1 MQGPQVRCFCD
12 IGPENDVFMGGA
24 QGRVPHVEARQGDR
38 DRDQRCGQA
47 IKVGFDGGQV
57 THGEGLF
64 EGDVGRQM
72 RRQEAS
78 AKASMGIERP
88 LPQDV
93 MGCLINKESEGN
105 AHRVSLASFVTP
117 SLKGQEFHQHIG
129 RAHCHQGTC
138 PWLRHTLSR
147 TPGGS

>member
-38 DRDQRCGQA
+38 DRDQRCGEA
-47 IKVGFDGGQV
+47 IKVGFDGGKV
-57 THGEGLF
+57 THRKGLF
-64 EGDVGRQM
+64 EGYVWRQV
-72 RRQEAS
+72 RRQEAGS
-78 AKASMGIERP
+78 KASMGIERP

-105 AHRVSLASFVTP
+105 AHRVSLASFITP
-117 SLKGQEFHQHIG
+117 H
-129 RAHCHQGTC
+129 RCHCHSFVAEAIGLDDHEHRRAWITA
-138 PWLRHTLSR
+138 WS
-147 TPGGS
+147 G